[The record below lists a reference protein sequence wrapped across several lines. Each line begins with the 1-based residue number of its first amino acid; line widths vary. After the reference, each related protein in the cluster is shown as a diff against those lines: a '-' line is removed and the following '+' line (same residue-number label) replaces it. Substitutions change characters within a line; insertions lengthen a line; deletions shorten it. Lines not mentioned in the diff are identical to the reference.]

1 MPFADTFL
9 LQFKRMDVM
18 FLQDNA
24 ITGETVVRDIVQA
37 DYRTAAV
44 FDAYGI
50 DYCCGGRWPVSS
62 ACLMKGVK
70 QDELLDKL
78 RRVTRTL
85 TLSTAHAFEEWDI
98 DFLVDYI
105 RRVHHTYLR
114 NNLPPLSEALDRFA
128 GKHRNK
134 YAYIPALEELF
145 MRFCA
150 ETLQH
155 IKQEEEVLFPYILQ
169 VAHAYADKDSLAT
182 LLVKTLRKP
191 LPPVMEQEHTI
202 FRNYL
207 LPIRELTSLYTP
219 PENACTS
226 HGVLLGRLRE
236 LDNDLSQYLYLET
249 SILFPRIINME
260 KELLG
265 A

>member
-1 MPFADTFL
+1 
-9 LQFKRMDVM
+9 
-18 FLQDNA
+18 
-24 ITGETVVRDIVQA
+24 
-37 DYRTAAV
+37 
-44 FDAYGI
+44 
-50 DYCCGGRWPVSS
+50 
-62 ACLMKGVK
+62 
-70 QDELLDKL
+70 
-78 RRVTRTL
+78 
-85 TLSTAHAFEEWDI
+85 
-98 DFLVDYI
+98 
-105 RRVHHTYLR
+105 
-114 NNLPPLSEALDRFA
+114 
-128 GKHRNK
+128 
-134 YAYIPALEELF
+134 

>member
-1 MPFADTFL
+1 
-9 LQFKRMDVM
+9 M

-24 ITGETVVRDIVQA
+24 ITAETVVRDIVQA

-50 DYCCGGRWPVSS
+50 DYCCGGRWSVSS
-62 ACLMKGVK
+62 ACLMKGVE
-70 QDELLDKL
+70 QDELLGKL
-78 RRVTRTL
+78 RQVTRTL

-98 DFLVDYI
+98 DFLIDYI
-105 RRVHHTYLR
+105 LRVHHAYLR
-114 NNLPPLSEALDRFA
+114 NTLPSLKETLDRFA
-128 GKHRNK
+128 AKHRNK
-134 YAYIPALEELF
+134 YAYIPGLEELF
-145 MRFCA
+145 ARFNA
-150 ETLQH
+150 EILQH
-155 IKQEEEVLFPYILQ
+155 IKQEEEVIFPYILQ
-169 VAHAYADKDSLAT
+169 VAHACADKDSLAT

-202 FRNYL
+202 LRNYI
-207 LPIRELTSLYTP
+207 LPVRVLTSSYRL

-236 LDNDLSQYLYLET
+236 LDNDLSQHIYLET

-265 A
+265 T

>member
-1 MPFADTFL
+1 
-9 LQFKRMDVM
+9 M
-18 FLQDNA
+18 FLQDNI
-24 ITGETVVRDIVQA
+24 ITADTVVRDIVQA

-44 FDAYGI
+44 FDTYGI
-50 DYCCGGRWPVSS
+50 DYCCGGRWSVSA
-62 ACLMKGVK
+62 ACLMKGVQ
-70 QDELLDKL
+70 QDELLEKL
-78 RRVTRTL
+78 RQVTRTL
-85 TLSTAHAFEEWDI
+85 TLSTTHAFEEWDI

-105 RRVHHTYLR
+105 QRLHHTYLR
-114 NNLPPLSEALDRFA
+114 TNLPPLNEALDRFA

-134 YAYIPALEELF
+134 YAYIPELEELF
-145 MRFCA
+145 MRFSA

-155 IKQEEEVLFPYILQ
+155 ITQEEKVLFPYILQ

-191 LPPVMEQEHTI
+191 LPPVMDQEHTI
-202 FRNYL
+202 FSNFI

-226 HGVLLGRLRE
+226 HRVLLGRLRE
-236 LDNDLSQYLYLET
+236 LDNDLSQHIYLET
-249 SILFPRIINME
+249 AILFPRIINME

>member
-1 MPFADTFL
+1 
-9 LQFKRMDVM
+9 M
-18 FLQDNA
+18 FLQDNV
-24 ITGETVVRDIVQA
+24 ITADTVVRDIVQA

-50 DYCCGGRWPVSS
+50 DYCCGGRWSVST
-62 ACLMKGVK
+62 ACLMKGVQ

-78 RRVTRTL
+78 RQVTRTL
-85 TLSTAHAFEEWDI
+85 TLSTAHAFEAWDV
-98 DFLVDYI
+98 DFLIDYI
-105 RRVHHTYLR
+105 QRVHHTYLR
-114 NNLPPLSEALDRFA
+114 TNLPPLNEALYRFA

-134 YAYIPALEELF
+134 YAYIPELEELF
-145 MRFCA
+145 MRFSA

-155 IKQEEEVLFPYILQ
+155 ITQEEEVTFPYILQ

-191 LPPVMEQEHTI
+191 LPPVMEQEHTMFSKYI
-202 FRNYL
+202 Q
-207 LPIRELTSLYTP
+207 PIRELTSLYTP

-226 HGVLLGRLRE
+226 HRVLLGRLRE
-236 LDNDLSQYLYLET
+236 LDNDLSQHIYLET
-249 SILFPRIINME
+249 AILFPRIINME

>member
-1 MPFADTFL
+1 
-9 LQFKRMDVM
+9 M
-18 FLQDNA
+18 FLQDHV
-24 ITGETVVRDIVQA
+24 ITGETIVRDIVQA

-62 ACLMKGVK
+62 ACLMKGVQ
-70 QDELLDKL
+70 QDELLNKL
-78 RRVTRTL
+78 RQVTRTL
-85 TLSTAHAFEEWDI
+85 TLSTTHVFEEWDI
-98 DFLVDYI
+98 DFLIDYI
-105 RRVHHTYLR
+105 QRVHHTYLR
-114 NNLPPLSEALDRFA
+114 TNLPLLGDSLDRFA
-128 GKHRNK
+128 AKHRDK
-134 YAYIPALEELF
+134 YAYITPLQRQFA
-145 MRFCA
+145 RFSF

-155 IKQEEEVLFPYILQ
+155 ITQEEEVLFPYILQ

-191 LPPVMEQEHTI
+191 LPPVVLQEHDI
-202 FRNYL
+202 FRDHIL
-207 LPIRELTSLYTP
+207 SIRELTSLYTP

-226 HGVLLGRLRE
+226 HHVLLGRLRE
-236 LDNDLSQYLYLET
+236 LDNDLSQHIYLET

-265 A
+265 T

>member
-1 MPFADTFL
+1 MPVADAFL
-9 LQFKRMDVM
+9 LQFKRTDFM
-18 FLQDNA
+18 FLQDNV
-24 ITGETVVRDIVQA
+24 ITADTVVRDIVQA

-50 DYCCGGRWPVSS
+50 DYCCGGRWSVSA
-62 ACLMKGVK
+62 ACLMKGVQ

-78 RRVTRTL
+78 RQVTRTL

-98 DFLVDYI
+98 DFLIDYI
-105 RRVHHTYLR
+105 QRVHHTYLR
-114 NNLPPLSEALDRFA
+114 TNLPPLNEALDRFA

-134 YAYIPALEELF
+134 YAYIPELEELF
-145 MRFCA
+145 MRFSA

-155 IKQEEEVLFPYILQ
+155 ITQEEEVTFPYILQ

-191 LPPVMEQEHTI
+191 LPPVMEQEHRI
-202 FRNYL
+202 FSNFI

-226 HGVLLGRLRE
+226 HRVLLGRLRE
-236 LDNDLSQYLYLET
+236 LDNDLSQHIYLET
-249 SILFPRIINME
+249 AILFPRIINME